1 MTQSIVA
8 ILQPHTSSPS
18 LYVIARAMAS
28 LMATNFSDS
37 GLNLVLSAHLDTLA
51 ISPQTKQV
59 IIPAL
64 LGIAKFGDVH
74 AQARRCVHTICSYSF
89 CLCILINCP
98 HSSIAQQP
106 QDVSEPQGSN
116 SHSGVISS
124 TSAGG
129 AYQTCRR
136 PFVSNSGSGHT
147 VWYFTHSNSSI
158 QSPPVIS
165 QAEPGHLYV
174 HLDTTTKTHQY
185 WMLAGSGQWETVSKG
200 VEYPHNHD
208 RVLSFRSNGD
218 PSWVL
223 RATIGTTETR
233 RRERRAGSAI
243 M

>member
-1 MTQSIVA
+1 MYMHRHDGVYILSAA
-8 ILQPHTSSPS
+8 ILSVCAFS
-18 LYVIARAMAS
+18 L
-28 LMATNFSDS
+28 T
-37 GLNLVLSAHLDTLA
+37 VL
-51 ISPQTKQV
+51 
-59 IIPAL
+59 
-64 LGIAKFGDVH
+64 G
-74 AQARRCVHTICSYSF
+74 
-89 CLCILINCP
+89 
-98 HSSIAQQP
+98 SSIAQQP

-116 SHSGVISS
+116 SHTGVISS

-129 AYQTCRR
+129 AHPSYQTCRR

-174 HLDTTTKTHQY
+174 HLDTATKTHQY

-233 RRERRAGSAI
+233 RRERRAGSVI

>member
-1 MTQSIVA
+1 MHRHEGVYILSAA
-8 ILQPHTSSPS
+8 ILSVCASS
-18 LYVIARAMAS
+18 LI
-28 LMATNFSDS
+28 
-37 GLNLVLSAHLDTLA
+37 VLG
-51 ISPQTKQV
+51 Q
-59 IIPAL
+59 
-64 LGIAKFGDVH
+64 F
-74 AQARRCVHTICSYSF
+74 
-89 CLCILINCP
+89 
-98 HSSIAQQP
+98 SIAQQP
-106 QDVSEPQGSN
+106 QDVIEPQASN
-116 SHSGVISS
+116 SHSGVIGA

-129 AYQTCRR
+129 ASAHPSYQTYRR

-147 VWYFTHSNSSI
+147 VWYFTHSNSGI

-174 HLDTTTKTHQY
+174 HLDTATKTHQY

-233 RRERRAGSAI
+233 RERRAGSAI